1 MEARK
6 LTPEQIDDLF
16 AFCEEQDVPYYDVQ
30 IELVDHL
37 ANAIEQKWINKPN
50 LPYEKA
56 LWAIFDQFGPSGFRK
71 IRKSKEKELRKKYN
85 RMLWQYIGEFYKLP
99 KIILTFAL
107 TLSLFVFFRMWEN
120 NLDTFL
126 LLLFPFLIFM
136 IVLQILQNKRSK
148 IQLIPGRSFL
158 LYDHLMWI
166 KSSLNTSY
174 HVPTVSLIFYIEYL
188 KKTNFYNGHNLYFE
202 FAIACFIAFFLVF
215 LVGMNLY
222 LPKRIKT
229 DFIREYPQFVKD

>member
-6 LTPEQIDDLF
+6 LTNEQIEDLF

-37 ANAIEQKWINKPN
+37 ANAIEQKWIEKPN
-50 LPYEKA
+50 LPYENA
-56 LWAIFDQFGPSGFRK
+56 LWAVFDQFGPSGFHK
-71 IRKSKEKELRKKYN
+71 IRKAKEKELRKKYN
-85 RMLWQYIGEFYKLP
+85 RLLWQYIGEFYKLP
-99 KIILTFAL
+99 KILL
-107 TLSLFVFFRMWEN
+107 TLGVVICLFCIFRMSEN

-126 LLLFPFLIFM
+126 FLLFPLLIFM

-158 LYDHLMWI
+158 LYNHLLWI

-174 HVPTVSLIFYIEYL
+174 HVPTVSLFFYVEYL
-188 KKTNFYNGHNLYFE
+188 KKTNLYNGHNLYIE
-202 FAIACFIAFFLVF
+202 LGIACFVAFFLVF

-222 LPKRIKT
+222 VPQRIKA
-229 DFIREYPQFVKD
+229 DFIREYPQFVKA